1 MDQSEQGA
9 PERNKLRGAI
19 AEMELRVRELSAQ
32 AEPASDTLRV
42 ELLRASWQALA
53 ALIQLEPEPTRR
65 QCPHC
70 HGRIRQN
77 ATRCLYC
84 FGRSAPPS
92 TERTSAA

>member
-1 MDQSEQGA
+1 MDQSERGA

-19 AEMELRVRELSAQ
+19 AEMEVRVRGLSAKGETESE
-32 AEPASDTLRV
+32 ALRV
-42 ELLRASWQALA
+42 ELLEASWQALM

-65 QCPHC
+65 ECPHC

-84 FGRSAPPS
+84 FGKSAP
-92 TERTSAA
+92 TGAETASAA